1 MSFEILEI
9 IGKATDANGTIV
21 PYTDYEHSTN
31 NGIERLVSI
40 REIIKVKFKVGDCII
55 KQAFYRTSWDI
66 LLGTDQ
72 ELRDWTAYNVWIPF
86 DGILYETSA
95 GLFTTIPLHGSL
107 GGWNLQSQNGCC
119 VNNRISNTE
128 DLPQEIQDTFNV
140 SEASQEL
147 SFNQQVQVNRYYFR
161 YQLELSIKNNTEKF
175 VKIADHIGKSDYT
188 SVLAN
193 TSLLNIDNSEHIKKI
208 AIPCN
213 LYVTYILTPD
223 ISLEPYQGISNAI
236 DNINL
241 NIIQSKNNQAN
252 INWRFNLPNH
262 TTQLSLLEQ
271 GGERGDNARTINE
284 FIGDY
289 ISFNYLSSPVYTYL
303 RGRYGPFNLQDLYIE
318 DDRDNYFGATA
329 CMVHPRSNIGQ
340 SLTRL
345 SRLLYN
351 ELSSFFRRKKI
362 NQKNID
368 KSKRNISD
376 DEDFI

>member
-9 IGKATDANGTIV
+9 RGKTTDANGTIV
-21 PYTDYEHSTN
+21 PYTDYEFSTN
-31 NGIERLVSI
+31 DGIEKLVSI

-66 LLGTDQ
+66 LRDTAQ
-72 ELRDWTAYNVWIPF
+72 HLRDWTAYDVWIPF
-86 DGILYETSA
+86 DGILYETGA
-95 GLFTTIPLHGSL
+95 GLFSILPLYGSL

-119 VNNRISNTE
+119 VNNRISNMT
-128 DLPQEIQDTFNV
+128 DLPQYIQDKFNAA
-140 SEASQEL
+140 EAEQEVL
-147 SFNQQVQVNRYYFR
+147 FNQQLQGNRYYFR
-161 YQLELSIKNNTEKF
+161 NQLESSIRNNTEKF

-223 ISLEPYQGISNAI
+223 VSLEPYQGILNAI
-236 DNINL
+236 DRINP
-241 NIIQSKNNQAN
+241 NIIQSKNYRAN

-262 TTQLSLLEQ
+262 TTQLTLLEQ
-271 GGERGDNARTINE
+271 GGERGDNSRTINE

-303 RGRYGPFNLQDLYIE
+303 RGIYGAFNLQDLYIQDE
-318 DDRDNYFGATA
+318 RYNYFGVTA
-329 CMVHPRSNIGQ
+329 CMVHPRSIIGQ
-340 SLTRL
+340 SLTQL
-345 SRLLYN
+345 SRSLYN
-351 ELSSFFRRKKI
+351 ELSDFFRRKKI
-362 NQKNID
+362 NQRNID
-368 KSKRNISD
+368 SSRRRLSD
-376 DEDFI
+376 DEDFV